1 LFLGAAAL
9 AGSFA
14 IHGASAQPKP
24 GDGSGSAVKPPGDD
38 GSDQKLYNCKTGT
51 TRVDVTFK
59 PETELKDLITWVMG
73 FTCKN
78 YILDPR
84 IVSTGKKV
92 TIIAPN
98 KMTANEAYDTFL
110 VALSTMGLTVVPK
123 GNLYRIVESQT
134 AKTETVPIIKKGVP
148 GNQDQVV
155 RYILRPS
162 YVQTET
168 LRAALDQIRSPAGN
182 VSAAGSLIVI
192 TDYASQVRDMMSLA
206 RAIDVPG
213 NNEGI
218 YTIPVLHADANNLKQ
233 KLDEILGL
241 SGGGGGA
248 AGGAKHAPT
257 APNAPPGSA
266 PAAAGGGGAVEKTN
280 GRAAL
285 TRYFAIRWSHAT

>member
-1 LFLGAAAL
+1 MIRTLTRLALFVGAAAL

-24 GDGSGSAVKPPGDD
+24 GEGSGSAAKPADD

-162 YVQTET
+162 YVQTE
-168 LRAALDQIRSPAGN
+168 
-182 VSAAGSLIVI
+182 
-192 TDYASQVRDMMSLA
+192 
-206 RAIDVPG
+206 
-213 NNEGI
+213 
-218 YTIPVLHADANNLKQ
+218 
-233 KLDEILGL
+233 
-241 SGGGGGA
+241 
-248 AGGAKHAPT
+248 
-257 APNAPPGSA
+257 
-266 PAAAGGGGAVEKTN
+266 
-280 GRAAL
+280 
-285 TRYFAIRWSHAT
+285 